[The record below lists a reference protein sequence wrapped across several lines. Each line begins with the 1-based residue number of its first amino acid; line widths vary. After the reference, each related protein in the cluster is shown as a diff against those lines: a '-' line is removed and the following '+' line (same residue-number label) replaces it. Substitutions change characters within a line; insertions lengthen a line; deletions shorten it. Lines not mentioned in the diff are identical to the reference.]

1 MDSQGTGIRKI
12 ALKHRLLGLRGD
24 TQGPS
29 TASSQGEAH
38 FSEAIDEIR
47 SDDGENTLHYQGEI
61 FDQFYRPLS
70 ALGGGVRLAE
80 LAEEGVTFPQ
90 EKAKLSKCEA
100 EAQGRLQQ
108 QAAEALAN
116 QIYNLA
122 QVERESDVDV
132 YLSAFNVVL
141 ANRNCY
147 EAMDILSRANHY
159 FTERYYNEIRE
170 RGERPEIV
178 SQIVKRVG
186 HAVSDRIGRIA
197 SGVDVRQMAAELWN
211 TFHGPL
217 PHRMALVEDRL
228 LDCTE
233 RQARALRSEFLA
245 VPFRDIARQ
254 LREVMSTPAS
264 TADTSVTAKRPATR
278 NEVYDAKRQQA
289 LFSRDRLRAVRYLL
303 FGRSEEEVGVIKQ
316 YFIELDESDQSED
329 DSRLEAELSRL
340 LSPTEFE
347 KIKPLL
353 TGWSP
358 EREAEEIH
366 SLLYPAGNSPEI
378 EDTLSDPRDA
388 VDRDFGEGIGPF
400 LRRFKKRRMWL
411 GKTDVKSRV
420 QNVYEVLA
428 ERIAALSIERFLQ
441 TNEELVAR
449 YGYELDLTW
458 FPSGS
463 LFDPRALAAVLYERI
478 CVAYNFFELVKPL
491 EFLGPQE
498 CIAVQKAYA
507 SLCGI
512 ELKDAIDNR
521 LNQLRDKT
529 PQAEREMLYARY
541 VDGRGRWPLSVD
553 LLARY
558 RGEEAEINEW
568 SPEFVPTG
576 EDEQRAIRLAQEVD
590 NDVPK
595 GAIDAVVGTM
605 LAPLSQQ
612 ELRRLERTFLEMT
625 DPPIPLSRALSE
637 VLSAEAFNRYH
648 VAIFGLDLDEC
659 ADRIAS
665 DPLTLEELR
674 NLPVSVIKIIRNH
687 FQLKYNQKLD
697 LFVMGQY
704 SLEQDEDIAV
714 SLLSIVYTPE
724 AYLFRPAIQ
733 EFRKEIPAHLDGLR
747 RFWSRDFLGR
757 MGMERAID
765 IHFPRF
771 RVLVKQAAARHA
783 LLPATLAEI
792 ILGFEEISSDI
803 TARILECI
811 DVVDIERLLSILRT
825 TIHNQRTV
833 EEVYDLLYPD
843 AQLRDSIK
851 AMPVDL
857 DLINET
863 LLHLDG
869 FSAQAVAEEIH
880 ELGSFLTGAGFGEE
894 LLRVLTPSNEDH
906 RNPRIPNDVNWQ
918 DEMMYQIALAYERLY
933 GVDLFDDC
941 QRRGVPL
948 DYVEQITGFI
958 FGFDV
963 CASARELHELIRTGK
978 EGRPLADGA
987 EERVASF
994 LESRGARHRERAVRA
1009 YAAFWAR
1016 QPGSHGLVDDLTR
1029 FLRESSFKRKI
1040 LAIVAS
1046 VGQR

>member
-12 ALKHRLLGLRGD
+12 ALRHRSLGSRGD
-24 TQGPS
+24 TQ
-29 TASSQGEAH
+29 ASSKASNRH
-38 FSEAIDEIR
+38 DVYPAAAIDENHP
-47 SDDGENTLHYQGEI
+47 DDGENTLHYQGEI
-61 FDQFYRPLS
+61 FDQFYRPLA
-70 ALGGGVRLAE
+70 ALGGDVRLAE
-80 LAEEGVTFPQ
+80 LAQEDLTFPHG
-90 EKAKLSKCEA
+90 KTKLSQNEA
-100 EAQGRLQQ
+100 EARDRVHQK
-108 QAAEALAN
+108 AAEALAN

-122 QVERESDVDV
+122 QVVRESDVDV

-141 ANRNCY
+141 ANYNCLDAV
-147 EAMDILSRANHY
+147 EILTRANHY

-178 SQIVKRVG
+178 SQVVKRVG

-197 SGVDVRQMAAELWN
+197 TGLDVRQMAAELWSI
-211 TFHGPL
+211 FHGPL

-228 LDCTE
+228 LDCTA

-245 VPFRDIARQ
+245 FPFRDIARQ
-254 LREVMSTPAS
+254 LREVMSVSAS
-264 TADTSVTAKRPATR
+264 APDKSVTTKRPLTR
-278 NEVYDAKRQQA
+278 SEAYDAKRQQA
-289 LFSRDRLRAVRYLL
+289 LASRDRLRAVRYLL
-303 FGRSEEEVGVIKQ
+303 LGRSEEEVVVIKR
-316 YFIELDESDQSED
+316 YFIELDESDRPD
-329 DSRLEAELSRL
+329 DEKGLEVELSKE

-353 TGWSP
+353 AGWSP
-358 EREAEEIH
+358 ESEAEEIH
-366 SLLYPAGNSPEI
+366 KLLYPAGGDAEI

-411 GKTDVKSRV
+411 GKADVKSRV
-420 QNVYEVLA
+420 QNVHEVLA
-428 ERIAALSIERFLQ
+428 ERVAALSIERFLQ
-441 TNEELVAR
+441 TNEALITR
-449 YGYELDLTW
+449 FGYELDLNW

-463 LFDPRALAAVLYERI
+463 LFDPRALAAVLNERI
-478 CVAYNFFELVKPL
+478 GVAYDFFELMKPL
-491 EFLGPQE
+491 EFLGPHE
-498 CIAVQKAYA
+498 CLAVQKAYA

-529 PQAEREMLYARY
+529 PQAEREILFARY
-541 VDGRGRWPLSVD
+541 VDGKGRWPLSVD

-558 RGEEAEINEW
+558 RGEEIETNEW

-576 EDEQRAIRLAQEVD
+576 DDEERAIRLAQEVD

-595 GAIDAVVGTM
+595 GALDGVISAI

-625 DPPIPLSRALSE
+625 DPPMPLSRALSE
-637 VLSAEAFNRYH
+637 VLSVEAFNRYQA
-648 VAIFGLDLDEC
+648 AIFGLNIEEC
-659 ADRIAS
+659 TDRIAS

-783 LLPATLAEI
+783 LTPAILAEI
-792 ILGFEEISSDI
+792 ILSFEGISADI
-803 TARILECI
+803 TVRILECI

-851 AMPVDL
+851 AIPVDL

-869 FSAQAVAEEIH
+869 FSAQAVAEEIY
-880 ELGSFLTGAGFGEE
+880 ELGSFLSGVEFGDE
-894 LLRVLTPSNEDH
+894 LLGVLSPSNEHH
-906 RNPRIPNDVNWQ
+906 RNPRIPNDVNWL
-918 DEMMYQIALAYERLY
+918 DEMMYQISLAYERLY
-933 GVDLFDDC
+933 GIDLFDVC
-941 QRRGVPL
+941 QKRGVPL
-948 DYVEQITGFI
+948 GHIEQIAGFV
-958 FGFDV
+958 FGGDV
-963 CASARELHELIRTGK
+963 CASAQDLHRLIKMGQ

-987 EERVASF
+987 EEQVASF
-994 LESRGARHRERAVRA
+994 LESRGARHRERIVRA

-1016 QPGSHGLVDDLTR
+1016 QPGSQGLVYDLST
-1029 FLRESSFKRKI
+1029 FLRESSYKRKI
-1040 LAIVAS
+1040 LAIVS
-1046 VGQR
+1046 GVGQR